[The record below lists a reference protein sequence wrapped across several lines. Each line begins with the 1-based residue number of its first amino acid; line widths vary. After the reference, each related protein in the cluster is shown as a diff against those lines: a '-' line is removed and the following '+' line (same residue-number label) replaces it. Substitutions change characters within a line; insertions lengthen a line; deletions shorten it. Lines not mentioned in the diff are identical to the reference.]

1 MDTRHAYDIDCSQNK
16 LTPTIA
22 VCKNNRT
29 FLSFLSRFPSLKVRN
44 IAVLHQTQRSEQGEV
59 THVVLADII
68 NSNVAVRDRRPCREI
83 GAKIGQFTRKYRENC
98 TD

>member
-1 MDTRHAYDIDCSQNK
+1 MDTHHVYYIDNSQ
-16 LTPTIA
+16 TEVDSI
-22 VCKNNRT
+22 NRR
-29 FLSFLSRFPSLKVRN
+29 LQNAESFCRFHHVFRLKVRN

-68 NSNVAVRDRRPCREI
+68 SSNVAVRDRRPCREI